1 MEPFATLVFVCTGG
15 GTCPHQGSAAVHAFM
30 KEAVARAKLKSRVRV
45 NHAGCLDQ
53 CGHGPM
59 VVIYPDNVWYSHIT
73 VEEAQIIF
81 SQHILGG
88 SPVEGLRFRVGE
100 TGAHK
105 LARDDAGRPTERCAH
120 CRNGRA
126 KTAGCEKEDATD
138 A

>member
-1 MEPFATLVFVCTGG
+1 MEPFATHVFVCTGG
-15 GTCPHQGSAAVHAFM
+15 GTCPHQGSVAVHQAL
-30 KEAVARAKLKSRVRV
+30 KEAVARANLNSRVRV

-59 VVIYPDNVWYSHIT
+59 VVIYPDNVWYSHVT

-88 SPVEGLRFRVGE
+88 RPVEELRFRVGE
-100 TGAHK
+100 PGAHK
-105 LARDDAGRPTERCAH
+105 LARDHEGKPIERCSH

-126 KTAGCEKEDATD
+126 NTAGFSGA
-138 A
+138 